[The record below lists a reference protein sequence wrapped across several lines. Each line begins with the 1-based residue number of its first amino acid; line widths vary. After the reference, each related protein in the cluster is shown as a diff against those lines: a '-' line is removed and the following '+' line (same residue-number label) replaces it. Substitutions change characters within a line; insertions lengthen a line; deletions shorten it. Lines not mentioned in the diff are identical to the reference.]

1 MKKRKWLWWIVASMV
16 VIAVLGLLGV
26 RIEIYT

>member
-1 MKKRKWLWWIVASMV
+1 MKNRRWLWWIVASMV
-16 VIAVLGLLGV
+16 VIAILGLLGI